1 MSFVNYSTHEINCKV
16 IYCGPGLSGKTTN
29 IQYVYEQTQQDQRGK
44 LVTLSTENERTLF
57 FDFLPLAVGD
67 VRGYK
72 TRFHLYTIPGQTF
85 YEVSRQ
91 FILKGVDG
99 IVFVADS
106 QAERMEANIESY
118 ESLEKSLDRLGYDV
132 HKIPLV
138 FQYNK
143 RDLPGV
149 VSVRELEATFNS
161 MHRPYFEAVANRGTG
176 VMETLQAIS
185 QWVIRELKGGKSH
198 EERHRQEVQE
208 VLRIGAEADSFH
220 QPGPARGLQRLRRR
234 PVRRAGPGDD

>member
-1 MSFVNYSTHEINCKV
+1 LSFINYTSKEINCKV
-16 IYCGPGLSGKTTN
+16 IYFGPGLSGKTTN
-29 IQYVYEQTQQDQRGK
+29 IQYIYEHTQQDSRGK

-57 FDFLPLAVGD
+57 FDFLPLAVGE

-106 QAERMEANIESY
+106 LAERMEANIESF
-118 ESLEKSLDRLGYDV
+118 ESLEKSLEKQGYDI
-132 HKIPLV
+132 HRLPLV

-143 RDLPGV
+143 RDLPGA
-149 VSVRELEATFNS
+149 VSVRELEATFNP
-161 MHRPYFEAVANRGTG
+161 MRKPHFEAVAARGEG

-185 QWVIRELKGGKSH
+185 QSIIRELKG
-198 EERHRQEVQE
+198 
-208 VLRIGAEADSFH
+208 AEA
-220 QPGPARGLQRLRRR
+220 
-234 PVRRAGPGDD
+234 

>member
-1 MSFVNYSTHEINCKV
+1 MSFINYATKEINCKLV
-16 IYCGPGLSGKTTN
+16 YFGAGLSGKTTN
-29 IQYVYEQTQQDQRGK
+29 VQYIYEQTQAEQRGK

-57 FDFLPLAVGD
+57 FDFLPLSVGE

-99 IVFVADS
+99 IVFVVDS
-106 QAERMEANIESY
+106 QADRMEANIESY
-118 ESLEKSLDRLGYDV
+118 EALEKSLDRQGYDV

-138 FQYNK
+138 YQYNK
-143 RDLPGV
+143 RDMPGA
-149 VSVRELEATFNS
+149 VSIRELESTFNPLK
-161 MHRPYFEAVANRGTG
+161 RPHFEASASKGDG

-185 QWVIRELKGGKSH
+185 QWVIRELKGGS
-198 EERHRQEVQE
+198 E
-208 VLRIGAEADSFH
+208 
-220 QPGPARGLQRLRRR
+220 
-234 PVRRAGPGDD
+234 

>member
-1 MSFVNYSTHEINCKV
+1 VSFINYATKEINCKV
-16 IYCGPGLSGKTTN
+16 IYFGPGLSGKTTN
-29 IQYVYEQTQQDQRGK
+29 VQFIYEHTQQEQRGK

-99 IVFVADS
+99 VVFVADS
-106 QAERMEANIESY
+106 QTERMEANIESF
-118 ESLEKSLDRLGYDV
+118 ESLEKGLERQGYDLS
-132 HKIPLV
+132 KLPLV

-143 RDLPGV
+143 RDMQSIV
-149 VSVRELEATFNS
+149 TVRELEATFNP
-161 MHRPYFEAVANRGTG
+161 MRRPHFEAVASRGQG
-176 VMETLQAIS
+176 VMETLQCIS
-185 QWVIRELKGGKSH
+185 QCIIRELKGGES
-198 EERHRQEVQE
+198 
-208 VLRIGAEADSFH
+208 S
-220 QPGPARGLQRLRRR
+220 
-234 PVRRAGPGDD
+234 

>member
-1 MSFVNYSTHEINCKV
+1 MSFINYATKEINCKIV
-16 IYCGPGLSGKTTN
+16 FFGPGLSGKTTN
-29 IQYVYEQTQQDQRGK
+29 VQYIYEQTQNDARGK

-57 FDFLPLAVGD
+57 FDFLPLSVGD

-106 QAERMEANIESY
+106 QAERMEANIESF
-118 ESLEKSLDRLGYDV
+118 EGLEKSLDKQGYDLN
-132 HKIPLV
+132 KLPLV

-143 RDLPGV
+143 RDLPGA
-149 VSVRELEATFNS
+149 VSIRELEATFNP
-161 MHRPYFEAVANRGTG
+161 MKRQYFEAVASRGQG
-176 VMETLQAIS
+176 VMETLQAVS
-185 QWVIRELKGGKSH
+185 QAVIKELKGRDES
-198 EERHRQEVQE
+198 
-208 VLRIGAEADSFH
+208 
-220 QPGPARGLQRLRRR
+220 
-234 PVRRAGPGDD
+234 